1 MRAVLTSVLAVV
13 VVSAVTAAT
22 RVEVIRLRWLAS
34 SPRQVA
40 DGRVWLLVSSAF
52 VADRPIVLS
61 IAAFGGFAVVGAIV
75 CGARLLWISAA
86 LGHVG
91 STLAA
96 YAGLGLLRSVD
107 PGAFAADVDLP
118 DFGVSA
124 IIAAWLGAIV
134 VVEWRRHP
142 SRTVR
147 AGLVGFCLL
156 CLLVGLSA
164 DPDLTV
170 LDSDHLYAFAIGVGC
185 ATLSPAVTSS
195 SSRFA
200 AGASGHAQRPS

>member
-1 MRAVLTSVLAVV
+1 VRAVLGSLLAVV

-22 RVEVIRLRWLAS
+22 RAGAIRLRWLAS

-52 VADRPIVLS
+52 VADRPTVVSL
-61 IAAFGGFAVVGAIV
+61 AAFGGFAVVGAIV

-96 YAGLGLLRSVD
+96 YAGLGLILSVN
-107 PGAFAADVDLP
+107 PGAFAADIDRP

-142 SRTVR
+142 DRTAR
-147 AGLVGFCLL
+147 AALVGFCLV
-156 CLLVGLSA
+156 CLLVGLAA
-164 DPDLTV
+164 DTNLTV

-185 ATLSPAVTSS
+185 AILSPAATSR

-200 AGASGHAQRPS
+200 AGASGHAHRPS

>member
-1 MRAVLTSVLAVV
+1 VLGPLLAVV

-22 RVEVIRLRWLAS
+22 RIGAIRLRWLAS

-61 IAAFGGFAVVGAIV
+61 IAAFGGFAVVAAIV

-96 YAGLGLLRSVD
+96 YAGLGVVRSID
-107 PGAFAADVDLP
+107 PDAFAATVDRL

-142 SRTVR
+142 GRAART
-147 AGLVGFCLL
+147 ALVGFCLL
-156 CLLVGLSA
+156 CLLVGLAA
-164 DPDLTV
+164 DTNLTV
-170 LDSDHLYAFAIGVGC
+170 LDLDHLYAFAIGVGC
-185 ATLSPAVTSS
+185 AVLSPAVTSRS
-195 SSRFA
+195 MRFA
-200 AGASGHAQRPS
+200 GGASGHAQRPS